1 MVPKRAEQPGRILVI
16 DDEPAVQDLLERVLV
31 NAGHQVTLADSAEA
45 ALVTLTR
52 ERFDV
57 LIVDNNLPKMSG
69 LELMSLVKEHHPDL
83 RAIMITAYNTPAV
96 EARARALGV
105 VSYVAKPFGIV
116 TIVGAVDDAI
126 REGRRGI

>member
-1 MVPKRAEQPGRILVI
+1 MQKRAELPGRVLVI
-16 DDEPAVQDLLERVLV
+16 DDEPAVRDLLQRVLV
-31 NAGHQVTLADSAEA
+31 NAGHQVAMVDCAEA
-45 ALVTLTR
+45 ALARLAR

-57 LIVDNNLPKMSG
+57 LVVDNNLPKMTG
-69 LELMSLVKEHHPDL
+69 LELMSLVREHHPEL

-105 VSYVAKPFGIV
+105 ASYVAKPFGIV

-126 REGRRGI
+126 RDSRKAP

>member
-1 MVPKRAEQPGRILVI
+1 MQKRAEQPGRILVI
-16 DDEPAVQDLLERVLV
+16 DDEPAVQDLLERVLT
-31 NAGHQVTLADSAEA
+31 NAGHLVVLAESAEA

-57 LIVDNNLPKMSG
+57 IIVDNNLPKMSG
-69 LELMSLVKEHHPDL
+69 LELMSLVREHHPDL

-126 REGRRGI
+126 RDGRRGT

>member
-1 MVPKRAEQPGRILVI
+1 MLVI
-16 DDEPAVQDLLERVLV
+16 DDEPAVQDLLQRVLT
-31 NAGHQVTLADSAEA
+31 NAGHQVTVVDSGEA
-45 ALVTLTR
+45 ALIRLAKDR
-52 ERFDV
+52 YDV
-57 LIVDNNLPKMSG
+57 LVVDNALPRMTG
-69 LELMSLVKEHHPDL
+69 LELMSLVRDHHPEL

-126 REGRRGI
+126 RESRGGR

>member
-1 MVPKRAEQPGRILVI
+1 MQKRAELPGRVLVI
-16 DDEPAVQDLLERVLV
+16 DDEPAVQDLLQRVLA
-31 NAGHQVTLADSAEA
+31 NAGHQVTVVDSAEG
-45 ALVTLTR
+45 ALIRLAKDR
-52 ERFDV
+52 YDV
-57 LIVDNNLPKMSG
+57 LVVDNNLPRMTG
-69 LELMSLVKEHHPDL
+69 LELMSLVRDHHPEL

-126 REGRRGI
+126 RDSRRGR

>member
-1 MVPKRAEQPGRILVI
+1 MQKRAELPGRVLVI
-16 DDEPAVQDLLERVLV
+16 DDEPAVQDLLQRVLS
-31 NAGHQVTLADSAEA
+31 NAGHQVAVVDSAES
-45 ALVTLTR
+45 ALIRLAKDR
-52 ERFDV
+52 YDV
-57 LIVDNNLPKMSG
+57 IVVDNNLPRMTG
-69 LELMSLVKEHHPDL
+69 LELMSLVRDHHPEL

-126 REGRRGI
+126 RDSRRGR

>member
-1 MVPKRAEQPGRILVI
+1 MQKRAELPGRVLVI
-16 DDEPAVQDLLERVLV
+16 DDEPAVQDLLQRVLA
-31 NAGHQVTLADSAEA
+31 NAGHQVTVVDSAEA
-45 ALVTLTR
+45 ALIRLAR
-52 ERFDV
+52 DRYDV
-57 LIVDNNLPKMSG
+57 LVVDNNLPRMTG
-69 LELMSLVKEHHPDL
+69 LELMSLVRDHHPEL

-126 REGRRGI
+126 RDSRRGP

>member
-1 MVPKRAEQPGRILVI
+1 MQKRAELPGRILVI
-16 DDEPAVQDLLERVLV
+16 DDEPAVRDLLHRVLV
-31 NAGHQVTLADSAEA
+31 NAGHQVAMVDSAEA
-45 ALVTLTR
+45 ALVRLAR

-57 LIVDNNLPKMSG
+57 LVVDNNLPKMTG
-69 LELMSLVKEHHPDL
+69 LELMSLVREHHPEL

-105 VSYVAKPFGIV
+105 ASYVAKPFGIV

-126 REGRRGI
+126 RDSRRGP